1 MRGRGGRREELREV
15 RVKGRGGRREGLRE
29 VRMRARG
36 GRVESTFMVFTLETP
51 GLQ

>member
-1 MRGRGGRREELREV
+1 MREV
-15 RVKGRGGRREGLRE
+15 RVRGRGGRREGLRE